1 MRRHAQ
7 ATEIPELV
15 RRLGSRRQTQV
26 DAARARLSQLGS
38 RAVAALVES
47 LDDDDSRVRAQAMPL
62 LALIQDPRAREPIV
76 AMLLDR
82 EAKMREIAARC
93 LGRFP
98 SGDTVLALERLL
110 GGERR
115 PEVRVAAVHA
125 LLEQFDAGQEEAL
138 RRPLEI
144 MADANEDAR
153 VRVAALALLRML
165 RATARRAIVA
175 RLEGDPSAEIS
186 RLAAEL
192 NRPGDPPARMT
203 GRALRRAVGALEAR
217 EYAVWNQAVENLVHE
232 GSSVVEPLVLE
243 MRRREHDPEF
253 CNRAGIVL
261 KALGARR
268 CKTLADALDR
278 IDEPLPLQV
287 LVDVVGTLGE
297 KSLVYRLN
305 NVIER
310 IARRVAAAGDGFD
323 PIQHVRALAH
333 RELAKIGSRVAVQD
347 LRAWLSDS
355 GQRLEAD
362 MLEALERIGKRDEIP
377 YLLRAAARE
386 DRAIR
391 ERIAE
396 VVRTIVKRERVRRTD
411 PLLESLGAKE
421 RRAYDTIVGGASATP
436 RRAKRMPSRT
446 IH

>member
-1 MRRHAQ
+1 
-7 ATEIPELV
+7 
-15 RRLGSRRQTQV
+15 
-26 DAARARLSQLGS
+26 
-38 RAVAALVES
+38 
-47 LDDDDSRVRAQAMPL
+47 
-62 LALIQDPRAREPIV
+62 
-76 AMLLDR
+76 MLLDR
-82 EAKMREIAARC
+82 DAKMREVAARC

-110 GGERR
+110 ERERR

-144 MADANEDAR
+144 MASVNEDAR

-175 RLEGDPSAEIS
+175 RLEGDPSAEV
-186 RLAAEL
+186 RHLASEL
-192 NRPGDPPARMT
+192 NRPGEPSARRT
-203 GRALRRAVGALEAR
+203 GRALRRTIATLSAR
-217 EYAVWNQAVENLVHE
+217 EYTTWNQAVESLVHE

-243 MRRREHDPEF
+243 MRRRDHDPEF

-268 CKTLADALDR
+268 CKTLAEALDR
-278 IDEPLPLQV
+278 VDEPLPLQV

-305 NVIER
+305 DVIER
-310 IARRVAAAGDGFD
+310 IARRASGSEDGFD
-323 PIQHVRALAH
+323 PFQHVRALAH
-333 RELAKIGSRVAVQD
+333 FELAKIGSRVAVQD
-347 LRAWLSDS
+347 LRAWLSNS
-355 GQRLEAD
+355 EQRLEGA
-362 MLEALERIGKRDEIP
+362 MLDALERIGKRDEIP

-386 DRAIR
+386 DRTIR

-396 VVRTIVKRERVRRTD
+396 VVRTIVKRERVRRSD
-411 PLLESLGAKE
+411 PFLVALGARE
-421 RRAYDTIVGGASATP
+421 RRAFETIVSAGTASARRTKRPAGRATP
-436 RRAKRMPSRT
+436 
-446 IH
+446 